1 MTLGAFAFA
10 SVVALAA
17 TPGHALSFD
26 FSFINEV
33 GFGFTP
39 GTVTGH
45 IDGLY
50 QAAETLTHAR
60 MLRVGAR
67 LPYPLG
73 PPDVFAMAVSVVAR
87 AA

>member
-1 MTLGAFAFA
+1 MVDKVQGAICKTAPRKLWGEVH
-10 SVVALAA
+10 SKREE
-17 TPGHALSFD
+17 
-26 FSFINEV
+26 FSRHPKTCI
-33 GFGFTP
+33 
-39 GTVTGH
+39 
-45 IDGLY
+45 LY
-50 QAAETLTHAR
+50 QPAETLTHAR